1 MKGRRP
7 LVTIVAVVLVLT
19 AISVPLEYKQI
30 QLPSWEITVDLSLPT
45 SNNAFDDAI
54 SVPVQ
59 HKQIQLSSS
68 ETTIDNFDDDD
79 DDDDDDDN
87 GDYASIS
94 NDSSGVSEATT
105 QSSSSSNNNNNN
117 NNYYYNNT
125 KPKPHFV
132 LHIGIPKSGTT
143 TIQCNLIKLS
153 KELALQDSY
162 YYIGKP
168 CDGISS
174 NLNNGE
180 KILKAHW
187 SDLGKKWLDTTGKE
201 LNETLSKHLHRTRQ
215 DGVNSTSGIILSS
228 EVLGSKK
235 FSATQKSFNRLKS
248 LLGGY
253 SVRIVV
259 GYRRYFEWLPSF
271 FFQQNFLEPLEVS
284 YIDFLRQ
291 QVHATN
297 DTHLTNRAIKIWS
310 AQFDDLYVLNMHQEG
325 DLTTNFVC
333 EALPGPPTN
342 LCRELRSTESQGSH
356 NHTTTK
362 KKATSKQ
369 RVGRDM
375 NWLRLVAAVRQR
387 GWKFGKE
394 EKKPWK
400 IAKEQYRNFPKTYPT
415 EYQSLVSC
423 LTEEE
428 EEKLLDLSL
437 TYEKEVVATATASG
451 HNNNNNNN
459 NQHLEDLL
467 LPFKLEDHRKTFY
480 EYARKGKYCEFD
492 AVRALSNTSSLFVR
506 SVFPKFATTT
516 G

>member
-7 LVTIVAVVLVLT
+7 VVTIFAVVLVLRV
-19 AISVPLEYKQI
+19 ISVPLEYKQI
-30 QLPSWEITVDLSLPT
+30 QLPSWE
-45 SNNAFDDAI
+45 
-54 SVPVQ
+54 
-59 HKQIQLSSS
+59 
-68 ETTIDNFDDDD
+68 TTIDNFDDDD
-79 DDDDDDDN
+79 DDND
-87 GDYASIS
+87 DYASIS

-105 QSSSSSNNNNNN
+105 QSNNNNNK

-168 CDGISS
+168 CEGSKVK
-174 NLNNGE
+174 LKNGE

-187 SDLGKKWLDTTGKE
+187 TDLNKAWLYTTGKE
-201 LNETLSKHLHRTRQ
+201 LNEILNKHLHRTRQ

-235 FSATQKSFNRLKS
+235 FSASQVSFDRLK
-248 LLGGY
+248 LLLVGY

-259 GYRRYFEWLPSF
+259 GYRRYFEWLPSY
-271 FFQQNFLEPLEVS
+271 FFQTHFLEPLEES
-284 YIDFLRQ
+284 YIDYLRQ
-291 QVHATN
+291 RIHSTIN
-297 DTHLTNRAIKIWS
+297 KTHLTNRAIKIWS

-325 DLTTNFVC
+325 DLTTNFLC

-342 LCRELRSTESQGSH
+342 LCRERISIESQGSH
-356 NHTTTK
+356 NH
-362 KKATSKQ
+362 ADTSMQ
-369 RVGRDM
+369 RVALDM
-375 NWLRLVAAVRQR
+375 NWLRLVAATRQL
-387 GWKFGKE
+387 GWSFDGEKE
-394 EKKPWK
+394 PWK
-400 IAKEQYRNFPKTYPT
+400 IAHEQYRTFPKTYPT

-451 HNNNNNNN
+451 HNNNNNN
-459 NQHLEDLL
+459 QHLEDLL
-467 LPFKLEDHRKTFY
+467 LPSKLEDHRKTFY
-480 EYARKGKYCEFD
+480 EHARKGKYCEFD

-506 SVFPKFATTT
+506 SVFPKFATNTT